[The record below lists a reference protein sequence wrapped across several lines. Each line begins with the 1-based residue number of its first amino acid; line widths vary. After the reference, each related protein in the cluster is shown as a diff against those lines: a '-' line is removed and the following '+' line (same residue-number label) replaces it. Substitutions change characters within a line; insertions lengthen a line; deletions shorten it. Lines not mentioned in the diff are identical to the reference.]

1 MKDKI
6 TRLTEWLYKYS
17 PKELTDTTVRDFY
30 KNTTTPWAI
39 VGCYHIL
46 HPENKRNST
55 NAVLSCV
62 NQFKSHITNKSLL
75 EGLELGLIY
84 CSPEGKQDDLD
95 NAISLVQHARLCI
108 SYDIQ
113 KNLEK
118 ARFKGKGFTP
128 DIHEENNRLN
138 KQQHFDKILVSAL
151 ELNWYASSIE
161 LLSRPFDKVVI
172 LHILKQKLP
181 IEAWD
186 SGLLDVNFRLNN
198 FKNVTTK

>member
-1 MKDKI
+1 MKDKV
-6 TRLTEWLYKYS
+6 TRLTEWLYKYN
-17 PKELTDTTVRDFY
+17 PNELTDTTVRDFY
-30 KNTTTPWAI
+30 KNTTIPWAI
-39 VGCYHIL
+39 IGCYHIL
-46 HPENKRNST
+46 HPEKKQEST

-75 EGLELGLIY
+75 KGLELGLIY

-95 NAISLVQHARLCI
+95 NAILLVRDARLDI
-108 SYDIQ
+108 FYDME

-118 ARFKGKGFTP
+118 SRFNGKGFTP
-128 DIHEENNRLN
+128 DIHEENNRLK

-151 ELNWYASSIE
+151 ELEWYVSAIE
-161 LLSRPFDKVVI
+161 LLSRTFDKVVI

-181 IEAWD
+181 IENWD
-186 SGLLDVNFRLNN
+186 SGLLDVNFRLIF